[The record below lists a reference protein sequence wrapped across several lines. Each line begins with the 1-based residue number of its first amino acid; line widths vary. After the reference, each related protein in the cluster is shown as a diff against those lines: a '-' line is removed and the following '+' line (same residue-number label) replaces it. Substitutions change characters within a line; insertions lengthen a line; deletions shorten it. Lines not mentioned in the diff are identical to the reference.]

1 VKGLWGNR
9 DFRLLWTGETT
20 SMLGSMVASTALPL
34 VAVVT
39 LGASTFQ
46 VGLLTAVAWLPWLV
60 VGLPAGAWVDRLPK
74 RPVMLACNTVSMAVF
89 GSVPL
94 AAVLGVLSMPYLL
107 AAALLGGVTKVFFT
121 LAYRAY
127 LPALVRPDEL
137 LDANAKLQGSESAT
151 QVGGPGLAGLLA
163 QAFGP
168 VSGVLADAVS
178 FGVSVLCVR
187 AIKVREAVVPVDRTP
202 LRSQIAEGLRFV
214 LQDRYLRTLMTFGA
228 VSNLALTGYQAI
240 HIVFLSRTLGAAPG
254 LVGLVLAVAASG
266 GVLGA
271 ALAGRLGARF
281 GTARAFLLC
290 EVFAAP
296 MLLLGPLSRPG
307 WGLVLFVLAEFGVCA
322 GVVASNVLTTTF
334 RQQYSPPE
342 LFSRIN
348 SSASIVNY
356 GTIPLAGVLGGV
368 LGEVIGVRETLWVMS
383 GVLIVALG
391 MLAPLA
397 KERDFPVTAA
407 ARPLRRLPLPT

>member
-1 VKGLWGNR
+1 VKGLWGSR

-46 VGLLTAVAWLPWLV
+46 VALLTAVAWLPWLV
-60 VGLPAGAWVDRLPK
+60 IGLPAGAWVDRLPK
-74 RPVMLACNTVSMAVF
+74 RAVMLACNTVSMAVF

-94 AAVLGVLSMPYLL
+94 AAALGLLTMPYLL
-107 AAALLGGVTKVFFT
+107 AAALLGGVAKVFFS
-121 LAYRAY
+121 LAYKAY
-127 LPALVRPDEL
+127 LPALVGVGDL
-137 LDANAKLQGSESAT
+137 LEGNAKLQGSESAT
-151 QVGGPGLAGLLA
+151 QVAGPGLAGLLA

-168 VSGVLADAVS
+168 VSGILADAVS
-178 FGVSVLCVR
+178 FGVSVVCVR
-187 AIKVREAVVPVDRTP
+187 AIKVRETVVPVERTP

-214 LQDRYLRTLMTFGA
+214 LGDRYLRTLMTFGA

-240 HIVFLSRTLGAAPG
+240 QIVFLSRTLGAAPG
-254 LVGLVLAVAASG
+254 LVGLVLAVAATG
-266 GVLGA
+266 GVAGA

-290 EVFAAP
+290 EVCAAP
-296 MLLLGPLSRPG
+296 MLLLGPLSGPG
-307 WGLVLFVLAEFGVCA
+307 WGLVLFVVAEFGVCA

-334 RQQYSPPE
+334 RQRYCPPE
-342 LFSRIN
+342 LFGRIT
-348 SSASIVNY
+348 STTSIVNY

-368 LGEVIGVRETLWVMS
+368 LGETIGVRETLWMMS
-383 GVLIVALG
+383 AVLIAALA

-397 KERDFPVTAA
+397 RLRDFPVTAA
-407 ARPLRRLPLPT
+407 ARPPRRQPLPT

>member
-20 SMLGSMVASTALPL
+20 SMLGSMVAGTALPL

-39 LGASTFQ
+39 LQASTFE
-46 VGLLTAVAWLPWLV
+46 VALLTAVAWLPWLL

-74 RPVMLACNTVSMAVF
+74 RPVMLACNTVSMVVF
-89 GSVPL
+89 GSVPVAAALGGL
-94 AAVLGVLSMPYLL
+94 AMPYLL
-107 AAALLGGVTKVFFT
+107 AAALLGGVAKVFFT

-127 LPALVRPDEL
+127 LPALVGRDDL
-137 LDANAKLQGSESAT
+137 LEANSKLQGSESAT

-187 AIKVREAVVPVDRTP
+187 AIRVREVVVPVERTP

-214 LQDRYLRTLMTFGA
+214 AGDRYLRSLMVFGA
-228 VSNLALTGYQAI
+228 VSNLALTGYSSIQ
-240 HIVFLSRTLGAAPG
+240 IVFLSRTLGAGPG
-254 LVGLVLAVAASG
+254 LVGLVLALAGLG

-281 GTARAFLLC
+281 GSARAFLLC
-290 EVFAAP
+290 EVAAAP
-296 MLLLGPLSRPG
+296 MMVLGPLSGPG
-307 WGLVLFVLAEFGVCA
+307 WRLSLFVLGVFGVCA

-334 RQQYSPPE
+334 RQGYCPPE
-342 LFSRIN
+342 LFGRIT
-348 SSASIVNY
+348 SSASLAAY

-368 LGEVIGVRETLWVMS
+368 LGEVIGVRETLWVAS
-383 GVLIVALG
+383 VVLVAALPI
-391 MLAPLA
+391 LAPFRKL
-397 KERDFPVTAA
+397 RDFPLTAA
-407 ARPLRRLPLPT
+407 GRPPRRQPQPS

>member
-1 VKGLWGNR
+1 MKGLWGNR